1 MWKEKSESNVT
12 YRSQFQINFSFFNI
26 ASELEDLIY
35 QNDLQTFCF
44 GMISNFTDYGK
55 KLVAFLSFNDGGG
68 NEKWRKS
75 SLYIW

>member
-1 MWKEKSESNVT
+1 MSKEKSESNVT

-55 KLVAFLSFNDGGG
+55 KLVAFLSFHDGG
-68 NEKWRKS
+68 NEK
-75 SLYIW
+75 